1 MRWWDDC
8 YDETEVFD
16 PLRVERSRPVEDDE
30 AALFETLC
38 QAASPGPLVVDDH
51 AAGEGV
57 VVATLPDGRHIVSL
71 RTAECFAADSPRT
84 IAANAQLICEA
95 RFLALRL
102 LRDREKWQRRE
113 KCLLEKIQSLKLEL
127 DEQREAVEEP
137 EWTAASQHVTRPR

>member
-38 QAASPGPLVVDDH
+38 QAASPGPLVVDDQ

-71 RTAECFAADSPRT
+71 TSAECSPTTSPRT

-102 LRDREKWQRRE
+102 LRDREKWRRRE
-113 KCLLEKIQSLKLEL
+113 QCLREKIDSLEAEL
-127 DEQREAVEEP
+127 DAQREAVDEP
-137 EWTAASQHVTRPR
+137 GWTAPSQHAARPR